1 VKVNLTK
8 RVQTPEGLRYCPVV
22 EAANGRVKPDC
33 VVVNGAQEKHPEGA
47 YYLEWRDDGKRR
59 RLSVGKNAAEA
70 YALKLKKEAELNAT
84 AHGIAVSP
92 ALPASPSNGKRSLA
106 DAITEYLAE
115 IRLTKKPKTLAAYS
129 TSLAYFAESC
139 SKMHLEDIDRR
150 DLLKFSAFLRDEK
163 NQGPRSVANKFE
175 NVASFLK
182 AQGVRL
188 SDLRVSKHDRPTFTQ
203 EEPEVYEREEIAD
216 LFAACDEDER
226 VWFEFFLCTGMRD
239 QEVMHTYWADVNLN
253 HATVRVTHKPDRGWT
268 PKAYKEREIPIPA
281 RLVSLLR
288 DLKTRRG
295 DRACPLVFPTKGCN
309 VKMDFLD
316 CLKAVTKRAGL
327 NPEDFWLHKFR
338 ATYATWALWKGVD
351 LRTVQSWMGHSDLE
365 STMRYLRPNRS
376 AEVRNKVNEIFGN

>member
-8 RVQTPEGLRYCPVV
+8 RVDTDKGSRYCPIV
-22 EAANGRVKPDC
+22 EARNGRVKPDY
-33 VVVNGAQEKHPEGA
+33 VVVDGKEEKREDGA
-47 YYLEWRDDGKRR
+47 YYLEWRENGKRR
-59 RLSVGKNAAEA
+59 RLSVGKNASEA
-70 YALKLKKEAELNAT
+70 WALKAKKEAELNAK

-92 ALPASPSNGKRSLA
+92 ALPASPSNGRRSLS
-106 DAITEYLAE
+106 DAVAEYLAE
-115 IRLTKKPKTLAAYS
+115 IKLTKKPKTLAAYS
-129 TSLAYFAESC
+129 TSLAYFTESC
-139 SKMHLEDIDRR
+139 PKLHLEDIERK

-163 NQGPRSVANKFE
+163 GQSPRSVANKFE

-203 EEPEVYEREEIAD
+203 EEPEVYEREEIAA
-216 LFAACDEDER
+216 LMAAFDEDER

-239 QEVMHTYWADVNLN
+239 QEVMHTYWSDVNLA
-253 HATVRVTHKPDRGWT
+253 HATIRVTHKPDRSWT

-281 RLVSLLR
+281 RLVDLLR

-316 CLKAVTKRAGL
+316 CLKRVAERAGL
-327 NPEDFWLHKFR
+327 NPKDCWLHKFR
-338 ATYATWALWKGVD
+338 ATFATWALWAGVD

-376 AEVRNKVNEIFGN
+376 REVQNKVNEIFG